1 MNRSLTPK
9 QEAFCQAMLVSD
21 NASEAYRAAYST
33 KGGRSVNVNA
43 SRLLALPHV
52 AARVQE
58 LRDRAADKAVAER
71 HEALVELTM
80 IARGRVGSFLRDDG
94 SIDVAKLAKA
104 GPELESFQLVDTEHG
119 QRVTIKLRDPI
130 RAIERLAKML
140 GWDAPDKLEVAGV
153 TFNLNLGG

>member
-9 QEAFCQAMLVSD
+9 QEAFCQAMVVSD

-33 KGGRSVNVNA
+33 KGGSVSPNA

-71 HEALVELTM
+71 REALVELTR
-80 IARGRVGSFLRDDG
+80 IARGRLGNYLREDG
-94 SIDVAKLAKA
+94 TIDVAKLADA
-104 GPELESFQLVDTEHG
+104 GPEVESFQLVDTEHG
-119 QRVTIKLRDPI
+119 QRASIKLRDPI

-140 GWDAPDKLEVAGV
+140 GWDQPDKLEVAGV
-153 TFNLNLGG
+153 TLNLNLGG